1 MCFVIPFCTNVFK
14 TSFQTRQ
21 TITGGIFFSC
31 TDWHFQ
37 VPIVEDINCEL
48 FTYSLQDRGPLAS
61 WVYWDYFIGGERAP
75 YTLRLDHFVSNP
87 LESPFGQ
94 ALALLK
100 GLRILDLSR
109 ILAGH
114 GGVSVQLGMWYLHI
128 FAGRRYPNNTR
139 DGKRTPCF
147 FWFRIILGNFTSYKH
162 VWNSCG
168 FEVWDELQNNLWIH
182 RNSHISPVGWLWS
195 SSAQD
200 LLQQCWWL
208 TWVRRSLRWKHPNQG
223 MTPAVAASD
232 KRFFWMDSF
241 GSVFF
246 CKNPVSHGSTSLI
259 FLGTGV
265 QPTG

>member
-1 MCFVIPFCTNVFK
+1 MGE
-14 TSFQTRQ
+14 FQSSWGCDTC
-21 TITGGIFFSC
+21 IF
-31 TDWHFQ
+31 
-37 VPIVEDINCEL
+37 L
-48 FTYSLQDRGPLAS
+48 
-61 WVYWDYFIGGERAP
+61 
-75 YTLRLDHFVSNP
+75 
-87 LESPFGQ
+87 LE
-94 ALALLK
+94 
-100 GLRILDLSR
+100 
-109 ILAGH
+109 
-114 GGVSVQLGMWYLHI
+114 
-128 FAGRRYPNNTR
+128 RRYPNNTR

-232 KRFFWMDSF
+232 KRFFWMDAF
-241 GSVFF
+241 GSAFFF

>member
-1 MCFVIPFCTNVFK
+1 M
-14 TSFQTRQ
+14 
-21 TITGGIFFSC
+21 
-31 TDWHFQ
+31 
-37 VPIVEDINCEL
+37 
-48 FTYSLQDRGPLAS
+48 
-61 WVYWDYFIGGERAP
+61 YWDYFIGGERAP

-114 GGVSVQLGMWYLHI
+114 GEFQSSWGCDTCILLLEEDIQTTPEM
-128 FAGRRYPNNTR
+128 GREHPA
-139 DGKRTPCF
+139 F

-232 KRFFWMDSF
+232 KRFFWMDAF
-241 GSVFF
+241 GSAFF
-246 CKNPVSHGSTSLI
+246 LQKSCIPWIYFFNFLELGYSQQDRIWNLTSLPCRGYAPPFLQKGPKEAHEIWVLQDMRFHPKTRIGLI
-259 FLGTGV
+259 FHDDSLKLSR
-265 QPTG
+265 